1 MTGEKER
8 LEALDLK
15 AMDLAG
21 QLAAFDGDPA
31 LARNRWAHRTLGV
44 VLAGGQ
50 SSRMGGQDKALI
62 EIDGETMLSHCATR
76 LQPQV
81 GKIVVSGHDGD
92 ERFGANWDVV
102 GDLLPDHAGP
112 LSGIL
117 SAMRWAEANAPE
129 VFWIA
134 TVAVDTPFFPDTLVD
149 RFIMAM
155 GGPEPAIVLAQ
166 SGDRV
171 HPTFGLWPIALA
183 DSLEAFLASGER
195 KTRLW
200 AESQTCSHA
209 HFSGQMIDDIEID
222 PFFNVNEP
230 DDVPVAEAI
239 ASGLKE
245 QAEG

>member
-1 MTGEKER
+1 MTDDKER
-8 LEALDLK
+8 LEALDQK

-21 QLAAFDGDPA
+21 KLAAFDADPEQ
-31 LARNRWAHRTLGV
+31 ARNRWAHRTLGV

-50 SSRMGGQDKALI
+50 SARMGGEDKALI
-62 EIDGETMLSHCATR
+62 EIDGESLLSHCAKR
-76 LQPQV
+76 LTPQV
-81 GKIVVSGHDGD
+81 GKLVVSGHDGD
-92 ERFGANWDVV
+92 VRFGTAWQVIP
-102 GDLLPDHAGP
+102 DLLPDHAGP

-117 SAMRWAEANAPE
+117 SAMRWAEANAPDF
-129 VFWIA
+129 FWIA
-134 TVAVDTPFFPDTLVD
+134 SVAVDTPFFPDTLVD

-166 SGDRV
+166 SGERV

-183 DSLEAFLASGER
+183 DDLEAFLKSGER

-209 HFSGQMIDDIEID
+209 HFAGLMIDDIEVD
-222 PFFNVNEP
+222 PFFNINEQ

-239 ASGLKE
+239 VAALKE
-245 QAEG
+245 QAEE

>member
-1 MTGEKER
+1 MTSEKER
-8 LEALDLK
+8 LEALDRK
-15 AMDLAG
+15 AMDLVG

-44 VLAGGQ
+44 VLAGGK
-50 SSRMGGQDKALI
+50 SSRMGGEDKALI
-62 EIDGETMLSHCATR
+62 EIGGETMLARCAKR

-81 GKIVVSGHDGD
+81 GKVVVSGHDG
-92 ERFGANWDVV
+92 ERRFGAEWAVIP
-102 GDLLPDHAGP
+102 DLLADHAGP

-117 SAMRWAEANAPE
+117 SAMRWAEANGPE
-129 VFWIA
+129 FFWIA
-134 TVAVDTPFFPDTLVD
+134 SVAVDTPFFPDTLVD

-155 GGPEPAIVLAQ
+155 GGPDPSIVLAQ
-166 SGDRV
+166 SGERV

-183 DSLEAFLASGER
+183 DDLEAFLASGER

-200 AESQTCSHA
+200 AESKACSHA
-209 HFSGQMIDDIEID
+209 HFSGFVIDEIEID
-222 PFFNVNEP
+222 PFFNVNKA

-245 QAEG
+245 LAQG